1 MATACLLRS
10 VERNIL
16 VKQIWLAYY
25 YFDFLKFFSW
35 HFLWT

>member
-16 VKQIWLAYY
+16 VKHCMIWLAYY
-25 YFDFLKFFSW
+25 YFDF
-35 HFLWT
+35 